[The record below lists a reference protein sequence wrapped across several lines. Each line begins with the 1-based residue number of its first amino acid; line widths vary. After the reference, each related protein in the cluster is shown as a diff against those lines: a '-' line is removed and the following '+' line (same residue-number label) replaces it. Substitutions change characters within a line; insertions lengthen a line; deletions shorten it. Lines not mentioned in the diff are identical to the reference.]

1 MALTIPELVL
11 VDLDGTLIDSVPDL
25 AFAVDGMMA
34 QLDLPLRGEDKVRNW
49 VGNGVERLVKR
60 ALLDQ
65 LDGEPDA
72 ELFNKAMPL
81 FDIFYTECN
90 ARYSRVFPGV
100 RKGLNW
106 LKSQGAILVCITN
119 KAEKFTIPLLEALDL
134 HHYFRIILSGDSLP
148 KKKPDPLPLIH
159 AAKKFKIKP
168 SHSLIVGDSIN
179 DVQAA
184 RAAGF
189 SVICVSYGYNHGQDI
204 NLAKPD
210 AVIDSFIDLPSLFE
224 K

>member
-1 MALTIPELVL
+1 MALKIPELVL

-25 AFAVDGMMA
+25 AYAVDGMMA
-34 QLDLPLRGEDKVRNW
+34 QLDLPLRGEDKVRDW

-60 ALLDQ
+60 ALLDK
-65 LDGEPDA
+65 LDGEPDS
-72 ELFNKAMPL
+72 ELFNKAMHL
-81 FDIFYTECN
+81 FDIFYTDCN
-90 ARYSRVFPGV
+90 GRYSRVFPGV

-148 KKKPDPLPLIH
+148 KKKPDPLPLLH

-168 SHSLIVGDSIN
+168 SHSLLLGDSMT
-179 DVQAA
+179 DVKAA

-189 SVICVSYGYNHGQDI
+189 DVICVSYGYNHGQDI

>member
-25 AFAVDGMMA
+25 AYAVDAMMK
-34 QLDLPLRGEDKVRNW
+34 QLDLPERGEEKVRNW
-49 VGNGVERLVKR
+49 VGNGIERLVKR

-65 LDGEPDA
+65 LDGEPDP
-72 ELFNKAMPL
+72 ELFKEALNY
-81 FDIFYTECN
+81 FDAFYTECN
-90 ARYSRVFPGV
+90 SRYSRVFKDV

-119 KAEKFTIPLLEALDL
+119 KAEKFSVPLLEALDL

-148 KKKPDPLPLIH
+148 KKKPDPLPLLY

-168 SHSLIVGDSIN
+168 KNSLILGDSIN
-179 DVQAA
+179 DVQAG

-189 SVICVSYGYNHGQDI
+189 SVVCVSYGYNHGQDI

-210 AVIDSFIDLPSLFE
+210 AVIDSFINLPSIFE